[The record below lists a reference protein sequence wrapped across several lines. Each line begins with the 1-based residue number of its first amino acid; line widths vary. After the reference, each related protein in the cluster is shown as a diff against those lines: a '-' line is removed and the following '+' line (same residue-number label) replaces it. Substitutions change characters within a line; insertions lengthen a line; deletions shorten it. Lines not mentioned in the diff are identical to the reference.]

1 MTAARVGRE
10 ARAEARR
17 AENARRAAAITNNV
31 DVLLDRHDLGRRS
44 DLSIATYN
52 QKLRNILDDLM
63 DNHLVARDYRHARI
77 ILNRRLRSIL
87 GAHPR
92 DLKPPPPLYPIIR
105 SHNYRTAEWM
115 RKVRE
120 IWTWEDAFKK
130 RLREEPGRNAYS
142 HDTLLGLFLFSA
154 ATRSGI
160 CDPEI
165 LHNVA
170 EHMQMAAHPLS
181 KDTDG
186 FGIRLQLPVTSG
198 TCNEFDNT
206 QGVMSVRCR
215 LDAVSLGLLLRFLK
229 KRPTGQSPN
238 KGVELIPML
247 KVSLGLKFAISSM
260 IATPEDF
267 CHAALWK
274 AENSIEGSLSAAMSQ
289 ALLGRTRMLCPDT
302 TAESVLQTKNFRP
315 HQLSSLGLFSAY
327 GTDQASPKDDAKPI
341 RSVTE
346 LERLFREILS
356 VDGASRKDTTQNLL
370 NRLEPYRHAE
380 WSPAAEIL
388 FEWLWSLLKDHSLK
402 PSTINRYFTAVGRLW
417 LTVFEDLNPALLEA
431 DDLASA
437 YDDLIDLIRSNKERN
452 YARTRLRQLHRF
464 ARSRYGLADIAD
476 ESFGGDGDCTLVSAR
491 IAPYAA
497 LPAILQTIR
506 SMFASEEEGDQY
518 ALMFIIAYRSGLR
531 VGEIKKLRPMDI
543 ESGPEGWIFIRANR
557 YANNKT
563 SAALRKIP
571 LRVLLKS
578 DERALFDAH
587 LVKRRLLDKTG
598 RLPLFTPPGL
608 DTPYDS
614 EEISRSVGDAMN
626 AVLRSKQWKFHH
638 LRHTAFSLLQCVI
651 EGEIGLARDIGGW
664 TLNEMQQIRE
674 TMIGNKDDRRTGYW
688 ALALLA
694 GHANPKTTMETYMHL
709 MRSILAR
716 KIDRTPLGLDAD
728 EIAAAAAISLRAAR
742 KIETP
747 AALIKAL
754 SKPAKKYVEPA
765 PSLPDPVEEN
775 GAAPNR
781 PETSVI
787 DDVVTCERVIRTY
800 QDTLSLRTAAI
811 RWRIDEPT
819 ADRWLQ
825 NAIVIANMKT
835 REGKSRH
842 ISTDRIERGK
852 SAGRRAVLLPAK
864 PRRQADLKEANEF
877 IGKLYGTYARRPD
890 DLKWWVAHALSNANL
905 SRPGVSFAA
914 PDDLNRFLQV
924 ADHAIP
930 KKRWMLEISSPDGK
944 AERDWKRAAK
954 GLNAVVITSQSH
966 KIRSRRPKGYARLAL
981 ASASFSPGPRGKTQ
995 TNWKK
1000 YSARSFRYA
1009 FHMLGV
1015 LVGAAENR

>member
-17 AENARRAAAITNNV
+17 AENARRTAAITNNV
-31 DVLLDRHDLGRRS
+31 DSLLDRHGLGS
-44 DLSIATYN
+44 PANLSVATYN
-52 QKLRNILDDLM
+52 HKLRNILDQLM
-63 DNHLVARDYRHARI
+63 DTHPVARDYRHARI
-77 ILNRRLRSIL
+77 VLNRRLRSIL
-87 GAHPR
+87 GAHQR

-130 RLREEPGRNAYS
+130 RLREEPGRDAYS
-142 HDTLLGLFLFSA
+142 HDTLFGLFLFSA

-160 CDPEI
+160 CDHDI
-165 LHNVA
+165 LQNVA
-170 EHMQMAAHPLS
+170 EHLQTAAHPLS
-181 KDTDG
+181 KDMDG
-186 FGIRLQLPVTSG
+186 YGIRLRLPVSSG
-198 TCNEFDNT
+198 TCNEFDNA
-206 QGVMSVRCR
+206 QGVMSVRYR

-229 KRPTGQSPN
+229 KRPTEQSPI
-238 KGVELIPML
+238 KSVELIPML
-247 KVSLGLKFAISSM
+247 KTSLGLAFATPSM
-260 IATPEDF
+260 IATPEDL

-274 AENSIEGSLSAAMSQ
+274 VENSIEGSLSAAMSE
-289 ALLGRTRMLCPDT
+289 ALLGRTRMLCPDV
-302 TAESVLQTKNFRP
+302 TAESILQTKNFRP

-327 GTDQASPKDDAKPI
+327 GTDQASPEDASKPI

-346 LERLFREILS
+346 LERLFRDILS

-370 NRLEPYRHAE
+370 NRLEPYRHAD
-380 WSPAAEIL
+380 WPPAAEIL
-388 FEWLWSLLKDHSLK
+388 FEWLWSLLKEHGLK

-417 LTVFEDLNPALLEA
+417 LTVFEELNPALLEA

-452 YARTRLRQLHRF
+452 YTRTRLRQLHRF
-464 ARSRYGLADIAD
+464 ARSRYGLTDIAD
-476 ESFGGDGDCTLVSAR
+476 EIFGGDGDCTLVSAR
-491 IAPYAA
+491 IVPYTASS
-497 LPAILQTIR
+497 AILQTIR
-506 SMFASEEEGDQY
+506 SMFVSEEEGDQY

-543 ESGPEGWIFIRANR
+543 ESSPKGWAFIRANQ

-571 LRVLLKS
+571 LSVLLKS
-578 DERALFDAH
+578 DERKLFDNH
-587 LVKRRLLDKTG
+587 LVKRRLLDKSG

-626 AVLRSKQWKFHH
+626 AVLRSKGWKFHH

-651 EGEIGLARDIGGW
+651 EGETSLARDMGGW

-674 TMIGNKDDRRTGYW
+674 ALIGNKDDRRTGHW

-716 KIDRTPLGLDAD
+716 KIERTPLGLDAD

-754 SKPAKKYVEPA
+754 SKPAKKYVAPA
-765 PSLPDPVEEN
+765 PSLLEPVEEN
-775 GAAPNR
+775 VAAPAG
-781 PETSVI
+781 PETSAI
-787 DDVVTCERVIRTY
+787 DDMVTCERVIQTY
-800 QDTLSLRTAAI
+800 QETLSLRTAAI

-825 NAIVIANMKT
+825 NAIVITNMKT
-835 REGKSRH
+835 REGKPRHVSR
-842 ISTDRIERGK
+842 DRIERGEN
-852 SAGRRAVLLPAK
+852 AGRRAVLLPAK

-877 IGKLYGTYARRPD
+877 VSKLYETYARRPD
-890 DLKWWVAHALSNANL
+890 DLKWWATHALSNANL
-905 SRPGVSFAA
+905 SHPGVSFAA
-914 PDDLNRFLQV
+914 PDDLNRFLQT
-924 ADHAIP
+924 ADEAIP
-930 KKRWMLEISSPDGK
+930 RKRWMLDLVVSD
-944 AERDWKRAAK
+944 DRAATVWMEVF
-954 GLNAVVITSQSH
+954 GSSLSISTREQPQ
-966 KIRSRRPKGYARLAL
+966 KIRSRRPGGYARLCL
-981 ASASFSPGPRGKTQ
+981 LDASFVPGPKGKSEIQ
-995 TNWKK
+995 WKK
-1000 YSARSFRYA
+1000 YTAKSFRYS
-1009 FHMLGV
+1009 FHMLGI
-1015 LVGAAENR
+1015 LIGLNQ